1 MSTTAPRPT
10 IADVALLSGVSRA
23 TVSKAL
29 NGKDRVDPETR
40 ARVKNAALQLGYSP
54 NVRAQRLRVG
64 KSNTIALVTALPASI
79 VGEASQLGFLLDL
92 ALPVAQSCLE
102 HGYSLLLVPPVTSSS
117 ALDMLDID
125 GAIVIDPVVAD
136 PYCAA
141 LRRRGVPV
149 ITVGRSADTAVEGF
163 VDRGDAGVDTM
174 CSHLYDAGC
183 TNIVILLSEES
194 FSITA
199 GIDDYLARHSPSRAA
214 RVSVVRASVAGGESA
229 GYEAALRALHADPT
243 IDAVYAPLDAF
254 AIGALRAAHEL
265 GRAVPRDLMVATNY
279 DGRRAATSTPPLTAL
294 DLHLPQIA
302 RQAVAL
308 LFENLAG
315 GSRRAAFAP
324 APDVIVRESTTRRA
338 IRS

>member
-1 MSTTAPRPT
+1 MSTTTPRPT

-40 ARVKNAALQLGYSP
+40 ARVKNAADQLGYSP

-64 KSNTIALVTALPASI
+64 RSNAVALITALPASI

-102 HGYSLLLVPPVTSSS
+102 HGYSLLLVPPITSSS
-117 ALDMLDID
+117 SLDMLDID

-136 PYCAA
+136 PYCAS
-141 LRRRGVPV
+141 LRRRGIPV
-149 ITVGRSADTAVEGF
+149 VTVGRSADTEVDGF

-174 CSHLYDAGC
+174 CSHLVEAGC
-183 TNIVILLSEES
+183 SNIAILLSEES

-199 GIDDYLARHSPSRAA
+199 GIDAYVARQPTGASARITIVRAA
-214 RVSVVRASVAGGESA
+214 VAGGEAA
-229 GYEAALRALHADPT
+229 GYSAALQALHADPT

-265 GRAVPRDLMVATNY
+265 GRAVPDDVMVATNY

-294 DLHLPQIA
+294 DLRLPEIA
-302 RQAVAL
+302 RQAVSL

-315 GSRRAAFAP
+315 GTRTAAFAP
-324 APDVIVRESTTRRA
+324 APTVIIRESTIRR
-338 IRS
+338 RSRA